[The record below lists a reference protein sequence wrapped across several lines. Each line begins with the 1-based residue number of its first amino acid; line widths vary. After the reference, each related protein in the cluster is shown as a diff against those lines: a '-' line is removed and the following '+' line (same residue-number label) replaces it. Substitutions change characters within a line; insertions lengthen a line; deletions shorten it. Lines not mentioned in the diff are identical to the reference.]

1 MSKISR
7 KNLLILGSLSSLLIL
22 ILGLLWLFNWRYH
35 ESTDDAYVE
44 ADMVAI
50 SAKVT
55 GYVAKIHIQ
64 DNQEVAAQS
73 SLIEIDPVDFQAKF
87 DEVQAGYQQT
97 ESEFLVLQQKISE
110 QKAVI
115 LQAESAVIKAK
126 TEILPTKRAFE
137 RSQILKV
144 KSFASQ
150 ERYDRTEADAQK
162 AEAALKEAQA
172 NLTSAQKSLAVL
184 EATTSII
191 KAQQAQSQ
199 AQLAQ
204 ATQSLKETKLSA
216 PWAGFI
222 GNKAVQEGQLVR
234 PGQFLMMLV
243 SKRPFIRA
251 NFKET
256 QITRMKPGQRVEV
269 KVDAYPGQIFQG
281 RIESLSPAS
290 GAVFSLLPPENATGN
305 FTKIVQ
311 RIPVKIH
318 LEDMNI
324 NTSFLRPG
332 LSVIVKVF
340 TKEG

>member
-7 KNLLILGSLSSLLIL
+7 KHLSVLGSIGGLVIL
-22 ILGLLWLFNWRYH
+22 IFGLLWFLKWRYH
-35 ESTDDAYVE
+35 ETTDDAYIE
-44 ADMVAI
+44 ADMVTI

-55 GYVAKIHIQ
+55 GYVAKIHVQ
-64 DNQEVAAQS
+64 DNQAVDAQVP
-73 SLIEIDPVDFQAKF
+73 LIEIDPVDFQAKF
-87 DEVQAGYQQT
+87 DEAQAGHQQT
-97 ESEFLVLQQKISE
+97 ESEFLVLEQKIAE

-126 TEILPTKRAFE
+126 TEIFPTKQSFE
-137 RSQILKV
+137 RSQALKA
-144 KSFASQ
+144 KAFASQ
-150 ERYDRTEADAQK
+150 ERYDRTQADAQK
-162 AEAALKEAQA
+162 AEATLKEAQA

-184 EATTSII
+184 EASTAII
-191 KAQQAQSQ
+191 KARQAQSQ
-199 AQLAQ
+199 AQLTQ
-204 ATQSLKETKLSA
+204 AKQSLKDTKLAA
-216 PWAGFI
+216 PCAGFI
-222 GNKAVQEGQLVR
+222 GNKTVQEGQLVR
-234 PGQFLMMLV
+234 PGQFLMMIV

-256 QITRMKPGQRVEV
+256 QITRMKPGQKVEF
-269 KVDAYPGQIFQG
+269 KVDAYPGQVFYG

-305 FTKIVQ
+305 FTKVVQ

-318 LEDMNI
+318 LEDTQI

-340 TKEG
+340 TKES

>member
-1 MSKISR
+1 MSGF
-7 KNLLILGSLSSLLIL
+7 LILV
-22 ILGLLWLFNWRYH
+22 LGLLWLFKWRYI

-55 GYVAKIHIQ
+55 GYVTRVHVQ
-64 DNQEVAAQS
+64 DHQEVDAQAP
-73 SLIEIDPVDFQAKF
+73 LLEIDPVDFQAKF
-87 DEVQAGYQQT
+87 DEAQAAQQQT
-97 ESEFLVLQQKISE
+97 ESEFLVLQQKIAE
-110 QKAVI
+110 QKAII
-115 LQAESAVIKAK
+115 LQAESVVMKAK
-126 TEILPTKRAFE
+126 TDILPTQRAFE
-137 RSQILKV
+137 RSQALKV

-150 ERYDRTEADAQK
+150 ERYDQTQAAAQK
-162 AEAALKEAQA
+162 AEATLQEAQA

-184 EATTSII
+184 EASTAII
-191 KAQQAQSQ
+191 KARQAQSL

-204 ATQSLKETKLSA
+204 AQQSLNDTKLKA
-216 PWAGFI
+216 PWGGFI
-222 GNKAVQEGQLVR
+222 GNKTVQEGQLVR
-234 PGQFLMMLV
+234 PGQFLMMIV
-243 SKRPFIRA
+243 SKKPFIRA

-256 QITRMKPGQRVEV
+256 QITNMKAGQRVEI
-269 KVDAYPGQIFQG
+269 KVDAYPDQIFYG

-311 RIPVKIH
+311 RIPVKIQ
-318 LEDMNI
+318 LEDTEI

-332 LSVIVKVF
+332 LSAIIKVD

>member
-7 KNLLILGSLSSLLIL
+7 KHLLILGSAGGLLAL
-22 ILGLLWLFNWRYH
+22 IFSLLWLFKWRYH

-44 ADMVAI
+44 ADMVTI

-55 GYVAKIHIQ
+55 GYVTKIHVQ
-64 DNQEVAAQS
+64 DNQEVNAQA

-87 DEVQAGYQQT
+87 DEVQAGHQQT

-137 RSQILKV
+137 RSQTLKA

-150 ERYDRTEADAQK
+150 ERYDRTQADAQK
-162 AEAALKEAQA
+162 AEAILQEAQA
-172 NLTSAQKSLAVL
+172 NLISAQKSLAVL
-184 EATTSII
+184 EASTAIV
-191 KAQQAQSQ
+191 KARQAQSQ
-199 AQLAQ
+199 AQLTQ
-204 ATQSLKETKLSA
+204 AKQSLKDTKLTA

-222 GNKAVQEGQLVR
+222 GNKTVQEGQLVR
-234 PGQFLMMLV
+234 PGQFLMMIV
-243 SKRPFIRA
+243 SNRPFIRA

-256 QITRMKPGQRVEV
+256 QITRMKPGQKVEL
-269 KVDAYPGQIFQG
+269 KVDAYPGQVFYG

-305 FTKIVQ
+305 FTKVVQ
-311 RIPVKIH
+311 RIPVKIQ
-318 LEDMNI
+318 LEDTQI
-324 NTSFLRPG
+324 TTGFLRPG
-332 LSVIVKVF
+332 LSAIVKVF
-340 TKEG
+340 TKED